1 MINKK
6 RVFSNFMS
14 VGSTWTLSYYDV
26 FILSLLAVQWQGQ
39 IYYEIDIF
47 NLFYSLDKNSRRV

>member
-1 MINKK
+1 
-6 RVFSNFMS
+6 MS

-47 NLFYSLDKNSRRV
+47 NLFYSLDKNSRRVWTTQ